1 MASRNQWE
9 CEAQGQRLGRWPD
22 RLIAEAKARRSA
34 RLDADFRREQAMV
47 NSE

>member
-9 CEAQGQRLGRWPD
+9 CDVQGQRLGRWPD
-22 RLIAEAKARRSA
+22 RPIAEARARRAA
-34 RLDADFRREQAMV
+34 RLAADFQREQAMV